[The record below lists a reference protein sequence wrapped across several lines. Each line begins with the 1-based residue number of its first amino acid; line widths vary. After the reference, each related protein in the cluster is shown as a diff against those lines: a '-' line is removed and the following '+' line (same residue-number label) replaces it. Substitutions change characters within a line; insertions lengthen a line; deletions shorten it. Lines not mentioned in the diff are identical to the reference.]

1 MYNQYYKISAQKV
14 LYGLRPEFHT
24 YLKEHNGVAPEIPEG
39 VEILGDNL
47 FKNNKELREIVT
59 PSTCYSFGWHT
70 FLDCTNLHS
79 LYVKGELIDIKGS
92 SLSGCPNIE
101 KLYIPESIVS
111 IRENAFKYCTSLRKL
126 NFFDK
131 LIIDNTQ
138 PEYNDEVKI
147 RPFAHPHKIVERI
160 DDNIIV
166 KTKDN
171 FYFKAPDREEFIH
184 IPISELTET
193 LEDGYVFIKSMMV
206 HRYYAFKEKYQEL
219 TNAGEKVFLPLG
231 VVMQI
236 SFPGYEENI
245 LRYGK
250 TFTAIIRQATNLCGR
265 ELSLYEKETLFKV
278 AFGLGLF
285 ENDAPTRTKALNSIR
300 QSFLQEV
307 KVIKNEDGTITR
319 EKVKDGLDFKTF
331 MQIFGGFKMKPFNLK
346 FTKVFLDNSR
356 GVEHIND
363 FMSKPF
369 SEQRKISR
377 IFNKFEKICSDYEA
391 YKSTKKGD
399 NEFDLYQYSFQYKD
413 ISKFGDVPEDRVE
426 LAEKIAPYYNSEK
439 NFKEICEI
447 VDKNIA
453 PHICLPRENIKIDML
468 SYDSP
473 SLTEE
478 GDETFTISCDFIDA
492 TDENNAII
500 NKITDML
507 ADKNTDGEFSYL
519 WVPKSVLVTDADGNK
534 KYVGNVENLTVS
546 SLIGTCCTLER
557 VGRAILYNTAWAHNT
572 QMLLLLQNGHPV
584 GKATFMLNR
593 KTGQGLFNN
602 FETSGG
608 VFFSKKQQEELYNTF
623 YRGTVAMVET
633 YNSVHKTKM
642 VKVNIGTRANK
653 MDVLQFSK
661 IAVDDEWVDAEA
673 VQIPGYQGDAIGQQ
687 IVVYNK
693 DHIEKGLKFKNGA
706 LIK

>member
-1 MYNQYYKISAQKV
+1 MNNQYYKISAAKV
-14 LYGLRPEFHT
+14 LYGLKPEFHT

-70 FLDCTNLHS
+70 FLDCTNLKS
-79 LYVKGELIDIKGS
+79 LFIKGELIDIKGS
-92 SLSGCPNIE
+92 SFSGCPNIE

-111 IRENAFKYCTSLRKL
+111 IRENAFKYCTGLRKL

-131 LIIDNTQ
+131 LIIDNTK
-138 PEYNDEVKI
+138 PEENDEVKI
-147 RPFAHPHKIVERI
+147 RPFAHPNKIVERI

-171 FYFKAPDREEFIH
+171 FYFKAPDREEFINV
-184 IPISELTET
+184 PLSELANT
-193 LEDGYVFIKSMMV
+193 LEDGYVFIKSMNV
-206 HRYYAFKEKYQEL
+206 HRYYAFKEKYEEL

-236 SFPGYEENI
+236 AYPGYEENF

-250 TFTAIIRQATNLCGR
+250 TFTAIVRQATNSSGR
-265 ELSLYEKETLFKV
+265 ELSLYEKEVLFIIS
-278 AFGLGLF
+278 FGLGLF
-285 ENDAPTRTKALNSIR
+285 EDDAPTRTKALNCIR
-300 QSFLQEV
+300 QNFLEDV
-307 KVIKNEDGTITR
+307 KIIKNEDGTQTR
-319 EKVKDGLDFKTF
+319 QVVKEGMSFKKF
-331 MQIFGGFKMKPFNLK
+331 MDVFGRFKMKPFNPK
-346 FTKVFLDNSR
+346 FAKVFLNNTR

-363 FMSKPF
+363 FLSKPF
-369 SEQRKISR
+369 AEQKKISK
-377 IFNKFEKICSDYEA
+377 IFNKFEKILTDYEG
-391 YKSTKKGD
+391 YKSTCKGD
-399 NEFDLYQYSFQYKD
+399 NEFDLYEYCFRYKD
-413 ISKFGDVPEDRVE
+413 ISKFGDVPENRQE
-426 LAEKIAPYYNSEK
+426 LAEKIAPYYNTEK

-453 PHICLPRENIKIDML
+453 PHICLPRENIKIDTL
-468 SYDSP
+468 TYESA
-473 SLTEE
+473 SLIEA
-478 GDETFTISCDFIDA
+478 GDETYAISCDFLDA
-492 TDENNAII
+492 TDENIAMV
-500 NKITDML
+500 NKISEML
-507 ADKNTDGEFSYL
+507 ADKNTENEFTYL
-519 WVPKSVLVTDADGNK
+519 WVPKTVLEEVNGEK

-572 QMLLLLQNGHPV
+572 QMLLLLQNGVPV

-593 KTGQGLFNN
+593 KTGQGLYNN
-602 FETSGG
+602 FETSSS
-608 VFFSKKQQEELYNTF
+608 VFFSRKQQQELYDTF

-633 YNSVHKTKM
+633 YNSVHENKM

-653 MDVLQFSK
+653 MDILQFSK
-661 IAVDDEWVDAEA
+661 IAVDDEWVDSEA
-673 VQIPGYQGDAIGQQ
+673 VQIPGYQGDALGQQ

-693 DHIEKGLKFKNGA
+693 NHIDQGLKFRNGA